1 MEIMSS
7 RVVFLQIYLETHLAR
22 AIKEIQQEREE
33 EMEGIRQLKSSSLGL
48 FACRSYK

>member
-22 AIKEIQQEREE
+22 AIKEIKQERGRG
-33 EMEGIRQLKSSSLGL
+33 EGIRQLMSSSLGL